1 MLKEE
6 DSLSIRN
13 SYRALSYTLSLINED
28 IMIDAILDA
37 VIDSLKLL
45 PFLFITYLLMEY
57 MEEKLGDKSKAALK
71 KAGNVGPL
79 WGSVLGIFP
88 QCGFSVTA
96 SSMYAG
102 RVITMGTLIAVFL
115 STSDEMLPILISET
129 VSPVIIGKILA
140 IKVFIAML
148 AGFAVDIVLRVVL
161 HKKEEEVDIH
171 HFCEHEHCSCG
182 QGILKPAI
190 RHTLSIFAFILIV
203 TAVLNI
209 VIELVGFDVLG
220 NTVFSVPVV
229 GELIAGLVGLIPNC
243 GASVVITTLYLNGVL
258 GFGTTMCGLLV
269 NSGVGI
275 LVLFRVNE
283 DRKNNITI
291 LGIIYLVGVIAGLIL
306 DLFGVAV

>member
-1 MLKEE
+1 ML
-6 DSLSIRN
+6 
-13 SYRALSYTLSLINED
+13 
-28 IMIDAILDA
+28 DAILDA

-45 PFLFITYLLMEY
+45 PFLFVTYLLMEY
-57 MEEKLGDKSKAALK
+57 MEDKLGDKSKAALK

-115 STSDEMLPILISET
+115 STSDEMLPILISEA
-129 VSPVIIGKILA
+129 VNPVVIGKILA
-140 IKVFIAML
+140 IKAFIAMI
-148 AGFAVDIVLRVVL
+148 AGFAVDIVLRAVF

-190 RHTLSIFAFILIV
+190 KHTLSIFVFILAV
-203 TAVLNI
+203 TAALNI
-209 VIELVGFDVLG
+209 VIELVGFEVLG
-220 NTVFSVPVV
+220 NTVFNIPVV

-243 GASVVITTLYLNGVL
+243 GASVVITTL
-258 GFGTTMCGLLV
+258 
-269 NSGVGI
+269 
-275 LVLFRVNE
+275 
-283 DRKNNITI
+283 
-291 LGIIYLVGVIAGLIL
+291 
-306 DLFGVAV
+306 

>member
-1 MLKEE
+1 ML
-6 DSLSIRN
+6 
-13 SYRALSYTLSLINED
+13 
-28 IMIDAILDA
+28 DAILDA

-45 PFLFITYLLMEY
+45 PFLFVTYLLMEY
-57 MEEKLGDKSKAALK
+57 MEDKLGDKSKAALK
-71 KAGNVGPL
+71 KAGNIGPL

-115 STSDEMLPILISET
+115 STSDEMLPILIS
-129 VSPVIIGKILA
+129 ILA
-140 IKVFIAML
+140 IKVFIAMI
-148 AGFAVDIVLRVVL
+148 AGFAVDIVLRAVF

-190 RHTLSIFAFILIV
+190 KHTLSIFVFILAV

-209 VIELVGFDVLG
+209 VIELVGFEVLG
-220 NTVFSVPVV
+220 NTVFNIPVV

-258 GFGTTMCGLLV
+258 GFGTMMCGLLV
-269 NSGVGI
+269 NSGVGV

-283 DRKNNITI
+283 DKNNNLVI
-291 LGIIYLVGVIAGLIL
+291 LGIIYLVGIIAGLIL
-306 DLFGVAV
+306 DLIGVAV

>member
-1 MLKEE
+1 ML
-6 DSLSIRN
+6 
-13 SYRALSYTLSLINED
+13 
-28 IMIDAILDA
+28 DAILDA

-45 PFLFITYLLMEY
+45 PFLFVTYLLMEY
-57 MEEKLGDKSKAALK
+57 MEDKLGDKSKAALK

-79 WGSVLGIFP
+79 WGAVLGIFP

-115 STSDEMLPILISET
+115 STSDEMLPILISEA
-129 VSPVIIGKILA
+129 VNPVVIGKILA
-140 IKVFIAML
+140 IKAFIAMI
-148 AGFAVDIVLRVVL
+148 AGFAVDIVLRAVF

-190 RHTLSIFAFILIV
+190 KHTLSIFVFILAV
-203 TAVLNI
+203 TAALNI
-209 VIELVGFDVLG
+209 VIELVGFEVLG
-220 NTVFSVPVV
+220 NTVFNIPVV

-258 GFGTTMCGLLV
+258 GFGTMMSGLLV
-269 NSGVGI
+269 NSGVGV
-275 LVLFRVNE
+275 LVLFRVNAHKKE
-283 DRKNNITI
+283 NYAI
-291 LGIIYLVGVIAGLIL
+291 LGLLYGIGVVTGIVASLLVG
-306 DLFGVAV
+306 